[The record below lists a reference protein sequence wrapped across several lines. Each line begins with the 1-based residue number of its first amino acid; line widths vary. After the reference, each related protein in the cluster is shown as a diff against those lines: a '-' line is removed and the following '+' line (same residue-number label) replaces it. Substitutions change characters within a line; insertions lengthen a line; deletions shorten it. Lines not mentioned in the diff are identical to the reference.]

1 MADIDYDTPGS
12 TSATV
17 TLDGGKSQRATVTVT
32 ADAESIVFDTPGSPV
47 ATATLESGKTQR
59 VAVVTA
65 VGPTSATTAT
75 NAKDVAITLTDKD
88 GQNPVQT
95 NVQDAVQ
102 TLKNDEGEL
111 GQQVHEIQAII
122 PESASTA
129 NQLVTNED
137 LPNGTGL
144 EGDYC
149 SKYGIADETKS
160 GLPYQGNGNQVII
173 PAQLQL
179 DMYGTPGLTTVSSK
193 ITVDLTPTTNCEV
206 WLESGTGT
214 VYQPTKTYWQETEP
228 AESSEACEVWVS
240 SAGIQVKSNDT
251 GNVFRKTNITRV
263 VKCIFTDG
271 NLTRLC
277 FTGCRVQNKQEYA
290 PKDSVVQNIPFASTK
305 APQVGY
311 NAGGAAAYLA
321 PLGFGYSEADA
332 VITPASGTTIDLA
345 TQNNRQFPFAAVKD
359 GVIDSIFATSG
370 TWGATTI
377 PTGVSVKPFLAAYSA
392 DAASNLFTRI
402 ALVEST
408 DAWAGSVAANAMI
421 AFSAEDLNIP
431 VTKGQ
436 RLMIVGGITATNATA
451 ANRLYIYFTG
461 SVGIK

>member
-17 TLDGGKSQRATVTVT
+17 TLDSGQPQRATITVT
-32 ADAESIVFDTPGSPV
+32 ADAKSIAFDTPGSPI
-47 ATATLESGKTQR
+47 ATATLATGKKQR

-65 VGPTSATTAT
+65 VGPTNTTSAT
-75 NAKDVAITLTDKD
+75 NAKEVSITLVDKN

-122 PESASTA
+122 PESATTA

-149 SKYGIADETKS
+149 SKYGISDETKS
-160 GLPYQGNGNQVII
+160 GLPYQGVGNQVII

-179 DMYGTPGLTTVSSK
+179 DMYGTPGLTTITSK
-193 ITVDLTPTTNCEV
+193 ITVDLTATTNCEL

-214 VYQPTKTYWQETEP
+214 IYQATKTYWQEKEP
-228 AESSEACEVWVS
+228 AESSEPCEVWVS

-251 GNVFRKTNITRV
+251 GNVFRKTNITRL

-277 FTGCRVQNKQEYA
+277 FTGCRVANKQ
-290 PKDSVVQNIPFASTK
+290 K
-305 APQVGY
+305 
-311 NAGGAAAYLA
+311 YLPA
-321 PLGFGYSEADA
+321 
-332 VITPASGTTIDLA
+332 TP
-345 TQNNRQFPFAAVKD
+345 
-359 GVIDSIFATSG
+359 
-370 TWGATTI
+370 
-377 PTGVSVKPFLAAYSA
+377 
-392 DAASNLFTRI
+392 DAAGTYILKAT
-402 ALVEST
+402 
-408 DAWAGSVAANAMI
+408 VAADGKI
-421 AFSAEDLNIP
+421 TIGWVAE
-431 VTKGQ
+431 
-436 RLMIVGGITATNATA
+436 
-451 ANRLYIYFTG
+451 
-461 SVGIK
+461 